1 MLDIWAIPMYNNIMD
16 QIDSV
21 HVEITSRCNAKCPM
35 CSRTNNPIILNNQS
49 EITYANFVKF
59 FPPSFV
65 AQLKKIKF
73 CGNYGDPAIA
83 HDLLAVHEYILEH
96 NPNIQITMST
106 NGGVRNTE
114 FWTKLG
120 KLYNKTQHSFVEWH
134 IDGLEDTNHI
144 YRVGVKWSKLIDN
157 ARAFID
163 TGANAKWFYIP
174 FFHNEHQVEEA
185 EALAK
190 EMGFRDFVLKISA
203 RFRDFKKAYQYKDEN
218 NNIKK
223 IYPPTAD
230 RFNIEHMQHQG
241 ELICLHKQRKE
252 IYVDSWGR
260 LFPCCW
266 TASSFNKQNNWLI
279 SHDKYAISLHQRDIF
294 EILNDS
300 VFQNWLE
307 TMYKNDKSI
316 CHQRC
321 TGSQVHVIEANGVKI
336 PQKTLW
342 HYKEEIDNE

>member
-1 MLDIWAIPMYNNIMD
+1 MYNSKMN

-49 EITYANFVKF
+49 EISYTNFIKF
-59 FPPSFV
+59 FPKEFIG
-65 AQLKKIKF
+65 QLKKIKF
-73 CGNYGDPAIA
+73 CGNYGDPAVA
-83 HDLLAVHEYILEH
+83 HDLIQIHEYVLEH
-96 NPNIQITMST
+96 NPTIMITLST
-106 NGGVRNTE
+106 NGGVRNTD
-114 FWTKLG
+114 FWEKLG
-120 KLYNKTQHSFVEWH
+120 NIYARTPHSFVEWH

-144 YRVGVKWSKLIDN
+144 YRIGVQWKKLMDN
-157 ARAFID
+157 ARAFIG
-163 TGANAKWFYIP
+163 TGANAKWFFIP
-174 FFHNEHQVEEA
+174 FFHNEHQVESA
-185 EALAK
+185 EKMSK

-203 RFRDFKKAYQYKDEN
+203 RFKDFDRPFEYRDAEN
-218 NNIKK
+218 NKKK

-230 RFNIEHMQHQG
+230 RFDIQDMQHKG
-241 ELICLHKQRKE
+241 PLICLHKHRKE

-266 TASSFNKQNNWLI
+266 TASSFNKQNNWSI

-294 EILNDS
+294 EILNDTT
-300 VFQNWLE
+300 FQGWLE
-307 TMYKNDKSI
+307 TMYKNDRSI

-321 TGSQVHVIEANGVKI
+321 TGSQVHVIEADGIKI

-342 HYKEEIDNE
+342 HYKEEIDNG

>member
-1 MLDIWAIPMYNNIMD
+1 MD

-49 EITYANFVKF
+49 EISYTNFIKF
-59 FPPSFV
+59 FPKEFIG
-65 AQLKKIKF
+65 QLKKIKF
-73 CGNYGDPAIA
+73 CGNYGDPAVA
-83 HDLLAVHEYILEH
+83 HDLIQIHEYVLEH
-96 NPNIQITMST
+96 NPTIMITLST
-106 NGGVRNTE
+106 NGGVRNTD
-114 FWTKLG
+114 FWEKLG
-120 KLYNKTQHSFVEWH
+120 NIYARTPHSFVEWH

-144 YRVGVKWSKLIDN
+144 YRIGVQWKKLMDN
-157 ARAFID
+157 ARAFIG
-163 TGANAKWFYIP
+163 TGANAKWFFIP
-174 FFHNEHQVEEA
+174 FFHNEHQVESA
-185 EALAK
+185 EDISR

-203 RFRDFKKAYQYKDEN
+203 RFKDFDKPFEYRDAEN
-218 NNIKK
+218 NKKK

-230 RFNIEHMQHQG
+230 RFDIQDMQHKG
-241 ELICLHKQRKE
+241 PLICLHKHRKE

-266 TASSFNKQNNWLI
+266 TASSFNKQNNWSI

-294 EILNDS
+294 EILNDTT
-300 VFQNWLE
+300 FQGWLE
-307 TMYKNDKSI
+307 TMYKNDRSI

-321 TGSQVHVIEANGVKI
+321 TGSQVHVIEADGIKI

-342 HYKEEIDNE
+342 HYKEEIDNG

>member
-1 MLDIWAIPMYNNIMD
+1 MYNSVME

-21 HVEITSRCNAKCPM
+21 HLEITSRCNAKCPM

-49 EITYANFVKF
+49 EITYKQFVKF
-59 FPPSFV
+59 FPPEFISK
-65 AQLKKIKF
+65 LKKFKF

-83 HDLLAVHEYILEH
+83 HDLIPIHEYIFEH
-96 NPNIQITMST
+96 NPNIQITLST
-106 NGGVRNTE
+106 NGGVRHTD
-114 FWTKLG
+114 FWHHLG
-120 KLYNKTQHSFVEWH
+120 KIYNTSQQSFVEWH
-134 IDGLEDTNHI
+134 IDGLEETNHL
-144 YRVGVKWSKLIDN
+144 YRVGVLWKKLMAN
-157 ARAFID
+157 AGAFIA

-190 EMGFRDFVLKISA
+190 DMGFRDFVLKISA
-203 RFRDFKKAYQYKDEN
+203 RFRDFKKGHTYRDEKGTV
-218 NNIKK
+218 KK

-294 EILNDS
+294 EILNDP
-300 VFQNWLE
+300 VFQKWLE
-307 TMYKNDKSI
+307 TMYRNDKSI

-321 TGSQVHVIEANGVKI
+321 TGSQVHVIEADGVKI

-342 HYKEEIDNE
+342 HYREEIDNG

>member
-1 MLDIWAIPMYNNIMD
+1 MD

-49 EITYANFVKF
+49 EISYIDFVKF
-59 FPPSFV
+59 FPPSFI

-83 HDLLAVHEYILEH
+83 HDLLSIHEYILEH
-96 NPNIQITMST
+96 NPSIQITMST

-120 KLYNKTQHSFVEWH
+120 KLYNSTQHSFVEWH

-144 YRVGVKWSKLIDN
+144 YRVGVKWSKLMDN
-157 ARAFID
+157 ARAFVA

-185 EALAK
+185 EALAT

-203 RFRDFKKAYQYKDEN
+203 RFRDFKKAYQYKDKN
-218 NNIKK
+218 NAIKK

-241 ELICLHKQRKE
+241 SLICLHKQRKE

-266 TASSFNKQNNWLI
+266 TASSYNKENNWPI
-279 SHDKYAISLHQRDIF
+279 SRDKYVISLHQRDIF
-294 EILNDS
+294 EILNDA

-307 TMYKNDKSI
+307 TMYGNDKSI

-321 TGSQVHVIEANGVKI
+321 TGSKVHVIETNGEKI

-342 HYKEEIDNE
+342 HYKEEIDHE